1 MPSLLKNL
9 KAYGEKSFQSSSSS
23 LRLPSKT
30 FEGNGSS
37 SAADQYAVMLSC
49 RCNYTGIH
57 DAFNLPDHLIYF
69 NKLMFPYSFTSFY
82 LEESR
87 LFFKQPTSWRPRIS
101 RDLMISVASEI
112 SGQSS
117 EANERVTQLPVQVFF
132 FKKKKKLILVSIYH
146 PRLVF
151 FSSNWF
157 KMSGLNS
164 SGIKFDIPRS
174 NFDSSCSDVIYLS
187 SFGGILEFFSN
198 ITNEPIYWFFRV
210 YRKVK

>member
-9 KAYGEKSFQSSSSS
+9 KAYGEKSSRSSSSS

-117 EANERVTQLPVQVFF
+117 DANERVTQLPVQVFF
-132 FKKKKKLILVSIYH
+132 FKKKKTN
-146 PRLVF
+146 
-151 FSSNWF
+151 FS
-157 KMSGLNS
+157 L
-164 SGIKFDIPRS
+164 
-174 NFDSSCSDVIYLS
+174 YLS
-187 SFGGILEFFSN
+187 PSLGFFL
-198 ITNEPIYWFFRV
+198 I
-210 YRKVK
+210 